1 MHALVRADERGF
13 RIVRGAAR
21 PAVLVDAVRRF
32 SSLGEH
38 GACWLALGAAGAA
51 VDPARRPS
59 WRRGL
64 AAVSVAYAANVVLK
78 LVVRRQRPVMEGL
91 PPLVKT
97 PTRLSFPSSHAAA
110 SFAAARA
117 YSALLP
123 ARPLYGA
130 AAAMAASRVYLGV
143 HYPSDVLAGA
153 ALGTAVGSALR

>member
-1 MHALVRADERGF
+1 MHALTRADERGF

-21 PAVLVDAVRRF
+21 PAEIVDAVRAF

-38 GACWLALGAAGAA
+38 GACWFALGAAGAA
-51 VDPARRPS
+51 VDAPRRER
-59 WRRGL
+59 WLRGL
-64 AAVSVAYAANVVLK
+64 RAVGVAYGANVALK
-78 LVVRRQRPVMEGL
+78 LVVRRHRPVLDGL
-91 PPLVKT
+91 PALVKT

-117 YSALLP
+117 YSTLLP
-123 ARPLYGA
+123 AGPLYAA

>member
-1 MHALVRADERGF
+1 MQALVRADARGF

-21 PAVLVDAVRRF
+21 PAVVVDAVRRF

-51 VDPARRPS
+51 VDAPRREA
-59 WRRGL
+59 WVRGL
-64 AAVSVAYAANVVLK
+64 RAVALAYGANVVLK
-78 LVVRRQRPVMEGL
+78 AVVRRKRPVMAGL

-97 PTRLSFPSSHAAA
+97 PTRLSFPSSHATA
-110 SFAAARA
+110 SFAAVAA
-117 YSALLP
+117 YRPLLP
-123 ARPLYGA
+123 GAPLA
-130 AAAMAASRVYLGV
+130 PIAAAMAVSRVYLGV